1 MSNDKKRKSWRTF
14 TEDLKA
20 IRRRP
25 LTQAQIDD
33 LNKTFEKDI
42 EAENKRL
49 NEVGKKI
56 AIDRDSEVDV

>member
-1 MSNDKKRKSWRTF
+1 MNNDKKRKSWRTF
-14 TEDLKA
+14 TEDLIA

-49 NEVGKKI
+49 NDKKKI
-56 AIDRDSEVDV
+56 AIDRDPEADI